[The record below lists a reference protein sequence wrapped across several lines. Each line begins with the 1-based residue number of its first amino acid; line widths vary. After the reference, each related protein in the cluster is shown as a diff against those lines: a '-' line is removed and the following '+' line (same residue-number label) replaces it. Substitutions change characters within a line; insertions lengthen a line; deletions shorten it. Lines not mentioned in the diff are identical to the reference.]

1 MKIRDLIVEQTPS
14 TTAPV
19 PGVAVDPNASSDDKL
34 QQLTQALSDMRD
46 KVTTLQKNA
55 LTQASAAPVTPAA
68 AAVPAPPGTTTQ
80 PNIAK
85 GTVGSTTQPTTAA
98 TTPAPGQKPG
108 LGAPNGVPMGQ
119 TPPAG
124 APTIAPAKPALG
136 VSQPPQQ
143 LQAKMRA
150 DLLQQMNK

>member
-19 PGVAVDPNASSDDKL
+19 AGAAVDPNASSDDKL

-55 LTQASAAPVTPAA
+55 LSQAAATPATTTPAA
-68 AAVPAPPGTTTQ
+68 TPSTPLPGTTAQPNVARGTIAPGTQ
-80 PNIAK
+80 PAPA
-85 GTVGSTTQPTTAA
+85 TTQQ
-98 TTPAPGQKPG
+98 PAPGQKPG
-108 LGAPNGVPMGQ
+108 LGQPNGQPMGQ
-119 TPPAG
+119 
-124 APTIAPAKPALG
+124 APAAPPPPPKPALG
-136 VSQPPQQ
+136 VAQPPQQ

-150 DLLQQMNK
+150 DLLKQMNK